1 MFLGIDFGTSGVR
14 ASIINSEKK
23 EIYNSQVPIPIA
35 LEKNNIISQDPKIWW
50 DAFIKLCSN
59 LTKNFDIKKI
69 SKISVNG
76 TSGTVLLTNY
86 DGMPLSNAIMYND
99 TSAIDESK
107 LIEKI
112 SNNHPIVSSPSNA
125 LVRVLK
131 IIKDKKKD
139 ISQFK
144 ILHQADWIAGKIIN
158 EFKYS
163 DDNNSLKLGY
173 DCLNKKWPDWISNL
187 PIDPTS
193 LPTILTP
200 GTTLNVLQNSEL
212 LNLGFDNKTE
222 VVAGTTDSIA
232 AFIATGANE
241 IGQAVTSIGSSLV
254 VKYISEKP
262 IFNKEYGIY
271 SHKLGDNWLAGGASN
286 VGGSILKHLF
296 KDKIN
301 SLSKS
306 LNTSHLTGLNYYPL
320 MKSGERFPYNDPNK
334 KAILEPRPESEII
347 FFQAVL
353 EGISYVEQLCYE
365 RLKEIGGDYP
375 KEIFTVGGGANNN
388 NWNKIRS
395 KILNIKL
402 NTPLSTQASFGS
414 ALIAGGFIN

>member
-23 EIYNSQVPIPIA
+23 EIYNAQVPIPIA
-35 LEKNNIISQDPKIWW
+35 LEKNNIICQDPTIWW
-50 DAFIKLCSN
+50 EAFIKLCNN
-59 LTKNFDIKKI
+59 LKENFDINKI
-69 SKISVNG
+69 SKISING
-76 TSGTVLLTNY
+76 TSGTVLLSDNE
-86 DGMPLSNAIMYND
+86 GVPLSYAIMYND

-107 LIEKI
+107 LVEKV
-112 SNNHPIVSSPSNA
+112 SDNHPIVSSSSNA
-125 LVRVLK
+125 LVRALK
-131 IIKDKKKD
+131 IIKDKKKG
-139 ISQFK
+139 IKSYK

-158 EFKYS
+158 EFNYS

-173 DCLNKKWPDWISNL
+173 DCLNTKWPDWISNL
-187 PIDPTS
+187 PINITAFPKI
-193 LPTILTP
+193 LPP
-200 GTTLNVLQNSEL
+200 GTALNVVQNSEL
-212 LNLGFDNKTE
+212 LNLGFSNKAE
-222 VVAGTTDSIA
+222 VIAGTTDSIA
-232 AFIATGANE
+232 AFLATGANE

-271 SHKLGDNWLAGGASN
+271 SHKLGDKWLAGGASN
-286 VGGSILKHLF
+286 VGGIILKHLF

-301 SLSKS
+301 LLSES
-306 LNTSHLTGLNYYPL
+306 LNPSNLTGLNYYPL

-334 KAILEPRPESEII
+334 KAILEPRPESEIV

-353 EGISYVEQLCYE
+353 EGISNVEKLCYE
-365 RLKEIGGDYP
+365 RLKEIGGGYP
-375 KEIFTVGGGANNN
+375 REIFTVGGGANNI

-395 KILNIKL
+395 KILNVKL
-402 NTPLSTQASFGS
+402 ANPLSTQASFGS

>member
-1 MFLGIDFGTSGVR
+1 MYLGIDFGTSGVR

-23 EIYNSQVPIPIA
+23 EIYNCQVPIPLP
-35 LEKNNIISQDPKIWW
+35 LEHNNIISQDPKIWW
-50 DAFIKLCSN
+50 DAFLALCNN
-59 LTKNFDIKKI
+59 LKENFDVKNIL
-69 SKISVNG
+69 KISVNG
-76 TSGTVLLTNY
+76 TSGTILLTDY
-86 DGMPLSNAIMYND
+86 EGMPLSNAIMYND
-99 TSAIDESK
+99 TSAIEESK
-107 LIEKI
+107 LVEKI
-112 SNNHPIVSSPSNA
+112 SDNHPIVSSSSNA
-125 LVRVLK
+125 LVRALK
-131 IIKDKKKD
+131 LIKEKKQD
-139 ISQFK
+139 IQTYK

-158 EFKYS
+158 EFNYS

-173 DCLNKKWPDWISNL
+173 DCLNQKWPNWITNL
-187 PIDPTS
+187 PIDPAS
-193 LPTILTP
+193 LPKILTP

-212 LNLGFDNKTE
+212 LNLGFNNKTE

-232 AFIATGANE
+232 AFLATGANE

-254 VKYISEKP
+254 VKYISDKP

-271 SHKLGDNWLAGGASN
+271 SHKLGNKWLAGGASN
-286 VGGSILKHLF
+286 VGGNILRHLF

-306 LNTSHLTGLNYYPL
+306 INPSHLTGFNYYPL

-353 EGISYVEQLCYE
+353 EGISNVEKLCYE
-365 RLKEIGGDYP
+365 RLKEIGGGYP
-375 KEIFTVGGGANNN
+375 KEIFTVGGGANNT

-395 KILNIKL
+395 KILNIDL
-402 NTPLSTQASFGS
+402 ASPLSTQASFGS

>member
-1 MFLGIDFGTSGVR
+1 MYLGIDFGTSGVR

-23 EIYNSQVPIPIA
+23 EIYNCQVPIPLP
-35 LEKNNIISQDPKIWW
+35 LEQNNIISQDPKIWW
-50 DAFIKLCSN
+50 DAFLELCNN
-59 LTKNFDIKKI
+59 LKENFDVKKI
-69 SKISVNG
+69 LKISVNG
-76 TSGTVLLTNY
+76 TSGTILLTDY
-86 DGMPLSNAIMYND
+86 QGMPLSNAIMYND
-99 TSAIDESK
+99 TSAIEESK
-107 LIEKI
+107 LVEKI
-112 SNNHPIVSSPSNA
+112 SDNHPIVSSSSNA
-125 LVRVLK
+125 LVRALK
-131 IIKDKKKD
+131 LIKEKKQD
-139 ISQFK
+139 IQTYK

-158 EFKYS
+158 EFNYS

-173 DCLNKKWPDWISNL
+173 DCLNQKWPNWITNL
-187 PIDPTS
+187 PIDPAS
-193 LPTILTP
+193 LPKILTP

-212 LNLGFDNKTE
+212 LNLGFNNKTE

-232 AFIATGANE
+232 AFLATGANE

-254 VKYISEKP
+254 VKYISDKP

-271 SHKLGDNWLAGGASN
+271 SHKLANKWLAGGASN
-286 VGGSILKHLF
+286 VGGNILRHLF

-306 LNTSHLTGLNYYPL
+306 INPSHLTGFNYYPL

-353 EGISYVEQLCYE
+353 EGISNVEKLCYE
-365 RLKEIGGDYP
+365 RLKEIGGGYP
-375 KEIFTVGGGANNN
+375 KEIFTVGGGANNT

-395 KILNIKL
+395 KILNIDL
-402 NTPLSTQASFGS
+402 ASPLSTQASFGS